1 MRAKRW
7 AKWCMLYMSHPPYQH
22 IKQMHKQAR
31 QWQSIHLCLSCTLSQ
46 SKGRFSTAGCL
57 GLWPLSNMNLSFFL
71 PWRAVYTLTCHPF
84 VIATRVR
91 QDGEQL
97 RNENM
102 REIYKWNGVLGPV
115 LSLPSSPIPVLLAP
129 RAPADAYHSTSDA
142 SRIKTSPQFILPFIT
157 ARKEALPPE
166 FMVFIQMS
174 ANAGWIMA
182 AHENIIYC

>member
-1 MRAKRW
+1 
-7 AKWCMLYMSHPPYQH
+7 MSHPPYQH

>member
-1 MRAKRW
+1 MYAI
-7 AKWCMLYMSHPPYQH
+7 YMSHPPYQH

-31 QWQSIHLCLSCTLSQ
+31 LWQSIHLCLSRTLSQ
-46 SKGRFSTAGCL
+46 SKGRFNTAGCL

-71 PWRAVYTLTCHPF
+71 LWRAVYTLTCHPF

-97 RNENM
+97 QSENM
-102 REIYKWNGVLGPV
+102 REIYKWSWVLGPI
-115 LSLPSSPIPVLLAP
+115 LPIPPTPNPGLLTP
-129 RAPADAYHSTSDA
+129 RAPTDAYHSTSDA
-142 SRIKTSPQFILPFIT
+142 ARIKTSLQFILLFIT
-157 ARKEALPPE
+157 ARKEVLLPE

>member
-1 MRAKRW
+1 
-7 AKWCMLYMSHPPYQH
+7 
-22 IKQMHKQAR
+22 MHKQAQ
-31 QWQSIHLCLSCTLSQ
+31 QWQSMHLCLSRTLSQ

-71 PWRAVYTLTCHPF
+71 LWRAVYNLTCHPF
-84 VIATRVR
+84 VIATHVR

-97 RNENM
+97 RNENT
-102 REIYKWNGVLGPV
+102 REIYKWNGGLGPI
-115 LSLPSSPIPVLLAP
+115 PPIPPSPNLVLLASC
-129 RAPADAYHSTSDA
+129 ALADAYHSLSDA
-142 SRIKTSPQFILPFIT
+142 PRIKTSPQFILPFIT
-157 ARKEALPPE
+157 TRKEALPPE